1 MKGFNMKKLSK
12 NLIICLLLLLGLNF
26 SGSVMADTN
35 QQLPD
40 ETAEQVS
47 QLDTQK
53 LDNSKK
59 LTSWVQDTLGKDKTL
74 IAVITRKGGP
84 DVLKHDR
91 TGMAHSGIAV
101 YDPRIQ
107 TWIVYNLVNSVK
119 GASPKSVLYRTA
131 LIDFFYG
138 QTGYETEAL
147 LLIPDKPTQ
156 DRMYKA
162 FLEGK
167 HRELFFTD
175 NYNLLSPYNNAT
187 SLNCN
192 KWILMNIV
200 AARIDNYNPDAIL
213 DAIEDGF
220 EPGYINLSAIEFMF
234 AKKKNN
240 VRGYELRSK
249 NIPTVTV
256 ESFYD
261 SDLFHQKLFYSGK
274 SH

>member
-1 MKGFNMKKLSK
+1 
-12 NLIICLLLLLGLNF
+12 
-26 SGSVMADTN
+26 
-35 QQLPD
+35 
-40 ETAEQVS
+40 
-47 QLDTQK
+47 
-53 LDNSKK
+53 
-59 LTSWVQDTLGKDKTL
+59 
-74 IAVITRKGGP
+74 
-84 DVLKHDR
+84 
-91 TGMAHSGIAV
+91 MAHSGIAV

>member
-1 MKGFNMKKLSK
+1 MKKSSK
-12 NLIICLLLLLGLNF
+12 NLIACLLILLSLPL

-35 QQLPD
+35 QQLPN
-40 ETAEQVS
+40 EAAEQVS
-47 QLDTQK
+47 QLDTRK
-53 LDNSKK
+53 LENSKK

-74 IAVITRKGGP
+74 IAIVARKGGP

-131 LIDFFYG
+131 LVDFFYG

-175 NYNLLSPYNNAT
+175 NYNLLSPYNNAS

-220 EPGYINLSAIEFMF
+220 EPGYIRLSAVELMF
-234 AKKKNN
+234 AKKKTN
-240 VRGYELRSK
+240 VRGSELRSK

-256 ESFYD
+256 KSLYD
-261 SDLFHQKLFYSGK
+261 SDLFAQKFFYSGQAL
-274 SH
+274 